1 MTNFVL
7 VHGAWHGSWC
17 WSRVRRLLTASG
29 HEVFTP
35 TLTGLGE
42 RSHLLSRAVGL
53 DTHVDD
59 IASLLTWEDLHDVV
73 LVGHSYG
80 GIVVRHI
87 ADRMA
92 ERIRALV
99 YLDAFVPD
107 DGKSLIDYVPDAQR
121 DAFREQAQRHGD
133 GWKVP
138 PIPAAAFGV
147 NAADAERVDRKCTMH
162 PLACFEAP
170 TQIGSPHHRV
180 TNIGYISA
188 TGFDGPFEQFA
199 EMAVRRGWWHEPL
212 ACGHDVML
220 DMPNEL
226 CTILLQRTSS
236 ALAAA
241 DQEV

>member
-1 MTNFVL
+1 MTNYVL

-17 WSRVRRLLTASG
+17 WSRVRSLLTASG
-29 HEVFTP
+29 HEAFTP

-42 RSHLLSRAVGL
+42 RSHLLSRTVGL
-53 DTHVDD
+53 DTHIRD
-59 IASLLTWEDLHDVV
+59 IANLLTWEDLHDVV

-87 ADRMA
+87 ADQMP
-92 ERIRALV
+92 ERIRSLV

-107 DGKSLIDYVPDAQR
+107 DGKSLIDYVPTAQA
-121 DAFREQAQRHGD
+121 DAFREQAKRHGD

-170 TQIGSPHHRV
+170 AKISGAHHRV
-180 TNIGYISA
+180 ANIGYISA
-188 TGFDGPFEQFA
+188 GGFDGPFKQFA
-199 EMAVRRGWWHEPL
+199 DMAARRGWWHEEL

-220 DMPNEL
+220 DMPYEL
-226 CTILLQRTSS
+226 YTILLQRASS
-236 ALAAA
+236 ALVAA